1 MVTTPAIKN
10 DQHQSD
16 LEQVAI
22 PLPENNLEK
31 AIATLDPNESVDID
45 RAKRF
50 VDTPDDSDFA

>member
-1 MVTTPAIKN
+1 MVKNNSTQSSSTITKSVATP
-10 DQHQSD
+10 
-16 LEQVAI
+16 
-22 PLPENNLEK
+22 PPENNLEK